1 MLRST
6 ELSKSKIGDG
16 ARRHAAGFT
25 LVEVV
30 VVIAVVALL
39 SAIIVPV
46 VARQID
52 SAKRARAKNECQVIA
67 SAILKF
73 YSDVGLFPASSVNG
87 SARADNNLARLVS
100 GTAVIYSED
109 GGPAYGYISTTNDD
123 WYDDGTDGTALA
135 VESIDLF
142 DNHLNSNTPIGSTT
156 VLYPTSGEFR
166 WRGPYLARIDKDPW
180 GRPYVCN
187 IDAAYSGSGV
197 QCVVMSAGP
206 NGDFDTAVD
215 PASTVSDATEDD
227 IWSVVVLRR

>member
-1 MLRST
+1 MLTPLQFRSAWFI
-6 ELSKSKIGDG
+6 SGKR
-16 ARRHAAGFT
+16 AFT

-39 SAIIVPV
+39 SAIIVPL

-52 SAKRARAKNECQVIA
+52 DAKISRARNECLVLA
-67 SAILKF
+67 STVLKF

-87 SARADNNLARLVS
+87 SSRADNALARLVS

-109 GGPAYGYISTTNDD
+109 GGPAYGYASTSNDD
-123 WYDDGTDGTALA
+123 WYDDGLDGTANA

-142 DNHLNSNTPIGSTT
+142 DNHFNSNTPIGSTT

-166 WRGPYLARIDKDPW
+166 WRGPYLNKVSKDPW
-180 GRPYVCN
+180 GHYYVCN
-187 IDAAYSGSGV
+187 IDAAFTSGNR
-197 QCVVMSAGP
+197 QCVVISAGP

-215 PASTVSDATEDD
+215 PAATVTGPSGDD
-227 IWSVVVLRR
+227 IWSVVILKR